1 MKIYPVKDMKAERA
15 VKLQLHSFLTSA
27 LDWGESDSLSD
38 RFSSEDRSPVTQLN
52 RRLFGPQ
59 SLSGYF
65 GVEKN
70 LMLFSVNEPRFVSSL
85 YSSHY
90 TE

>member
-1 MKIYPVKDMKAERA
+1 MKIYPVKDIKADRVVE
-15 VKLQLHSFLTSA
+15 LQLHSFLTSV
-27 LDWGESDSLSD
+27 LDWGESDSLLY
-38 RFSSEDRSPVTQLN
+38 RFSSEDRSPVIQLN

-59 SLSGYF
+59 SLSGHF

-70 LMLFSVNEPRFVSSL
+70 LLLFSQNEPSFVGCL
-85 YSSHY
+85 YPSHY